1 MRNAKDMEPQ
11 LVCEVLLCT
20 VRVLRESLLKDAE
33 GGQVQLQSIT
43 SFGKSGKKDKEKGEI
58 HPPFSFELVSPNRRT
73 YTLQATSRPD
83 LDGWTSAIR
92 YCCENMLVGGG
103 HSATSGGGYAGGVG
117 GGGGGG
123 GAGESKA
130 GGGGGGGMMSG
141 GMQGVLAQSSECAD
155 CGTPGANWAVINLGI
170 VVCISCSG
178 VHRSLGV
185 HISKVRVARCA
196 TRYALCVGVCVSIS
210 ISILGC
216 FFIITYLIKY
226 LICSVSGGVCKN
238 DPSHPHYP
246 HNAHQCMPIHTS
258 TESPLFTLYII
269 LFHSSIPWYQL
280 VFIFR
285 RCALL
290 HWTVGTQPSLK

>member
-103 HSATSGGGYAGGVG
+103 HGATWGGGYAGGVG
-117 GGGGGG
+117 GVGGGGGDVGGGGGG

-130 GGGGGGGMMSG
+130 GGEGGGGMMSG

-155 CGTPGANWAVINLGI
+155 CGTRGADWAVINLGI

-185 HISKVRVARCA
+185 HISKVSLGVHISKVLSIPFNTLCD
-196 TRYALCVGVCVSIS
+196 ALCDALRSLCNPFFCVF
-210 ISILGC
+210 L
-216 FFIITYLIKY
+216 
-226 LICSVSGGVCKN
+226 
-238 DPSHPHYP
+238 
-246 HNAHQCMPIHTS
+246 QR
-258 TESPLFTLYII
+258 
-269 LFHSSIPWYQL
+269 W
-280 VFIFR
+280 
-285 RCALL
+285 
-290 HWTVGTQPSLK
+290 W

>member
-1 MRNAKDMEPQ
+1 
-11 LVCEVLLCT
+11 
-20 VRVLRESLLKDAE
+20 
-33 GGQVQLQSIT
+33 
-43 SFGKSGKKDKEKGEI
+43 
-58 HPPFSFELVSPNRRT
+58 
-73 YTLQATSRPD
+73 
-83 LDGWTSAIR
+83 
-92 YCCENMLVGGG
+92 
-103 HSATSGGGYAGGVG
+103 
-117 GGGGGG
+117 
-123 GAGESKA
+123 
-130 GGGGGGGMMSG
+130 MMSG

-185 HISKVRVARCA
+185 HISKVRVVARCA

-216 FFIITYLIKY
+216 FFIITY

-258 TESPLFTLYII
+258 TDSPHTVCFISFL
-269 LFHSSIPWYQL
+269 HSVVSIPWYPS
-280 VFIFR
+280 FE
-285 RCALL
+285 
-290 HWTVGTQPSLK
+290 GTLCYIGPLGPNPH